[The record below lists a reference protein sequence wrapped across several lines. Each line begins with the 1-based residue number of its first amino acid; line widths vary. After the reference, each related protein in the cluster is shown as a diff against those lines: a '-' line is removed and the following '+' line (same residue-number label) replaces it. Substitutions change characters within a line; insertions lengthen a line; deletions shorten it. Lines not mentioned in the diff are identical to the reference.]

1 MIRAFAPELVRF
13 AEKRAVDGAPEDA
26 LMERAARGVADAAGR
41 LAGPTGT
48 VLALVGGG
56 DNGGDALMAA
66 AMLAGQDQPVAV
78 ALLGEHPH
86 ARALA
91 RAHNAGVDVRA
102 LRLPLEGGAVPDWM
116 CADLWIDGLTG
127 TGLRGTL
134 REPLASAVEA
144 LADAARRW
152 GTRVVAVDV
161 PSGVAGADGTLG
173 GVVLPATHTVTM
185 GALKTNLVLPPAAL
199 EAGSVEVVDLGLD
212 MGEDAADANLA
223 QVWRLETQDIA
234 RVLVVPGPRD
244 HKYTRGVVT
253 VAAGSATYPGAGVL
267 AVEGALGVGPGMV
280 RLESEPPVSAL
291 VLARHPGVVTMSGRS
306 QAVVIGSGLDT
317 STQPR
322 ARAIAESALAA
333 GLPVVLDAGALA
345 LVPDLVRSRDGLSGA
360 VLTPHAGEAAALLG
374 ELTGERIP
382 RAVVE
387 ARSLE
392 VVRRLVALSGATVLL
407 KGGVTLVGAPDG
419 RLFSVPGGPGWTG
432 VAGAGDVL
440 AGVLG
445 GLAAQGR
452 AREELGGPRL
462 DLPVTVACA
471 AWIHARAATRASG
484 VVDEG
489 GRARGIGHPI
499 QATDIAA
506 ALSAVVEE
514 VLEVEA
520 HARCEERATRWRGR
534 E

>member
-1 MIRAFAPELVRF
+1 MIRAFAPELVRSV
-13 AEKRAVDGAPEDA
+13 EKRAVDGAPEDA

-41 LAGPTGT
+41 LAGPTGM

-78 ALLGEHPH
+78 ALLGEHPR

-91 RAHNAGVDVRA
+91 RARNAGVDVRA
-102 LRLPLEGGAVPDWM
+102 LRLPLEGGTVPDWM

-134 REPLASAVEA
+134 REPLASAVAA

-161 PSGVAGADGTLG
+161 PSGVAGADGTLS

-185 GALKTNLVLPPAAL
+185 GALKTSLVLPPAAL
-199 EAGSVEVVDLGLD
+199 EAGSVEVVDLGID
-212 MGEDAADANLA
+212 PGTQECDDTPG
-223 QVWRLETQDIA
+223 VWRPEAHDVAGT
-234 RVLVVPGPRD
+234 LVVPGPRD

-280 RLESEPPVSAL
+280 RLESESPVSAL

-345 LVPDLVRSRDGLSGA
+345 LVPDLVRSRGGLPGA
-360 VLTPHAGEAAALLG
+360 VLTPHAGEAASLLA
-374 ELTGERIP
+374 ELVGERIP
-382 RAVVE
+382 RAAVE

-392 VVRRLVALSGATVLL
+392 VVRRLVALTGATVLL

-419 RLFSVPGGPGWTG
+419 RMFSVPGGPGWTG

-452 AREELGGPRL
+452 AREELGGPRM
-462 DLPVTVACA
+462 DLPVVAASA
-471 AWIHARAATRASG
+471 AWIHARAAARASG

-499 QATDIAA
+499 QAADIAV
-506 ALSAVVEE
+506 ALPGVVEE

-520 HARCEERATRWRGR
+520 RGRCEERAARWRGR